1 MIYSARWKYMGSEKF
16 GYIKAK
22 DKDEAGKLLKLNLLP
37 ECEIVGIGGEVKEH
51 QITRQNICINFHNP
65 APEPLFG

>member
-1 MIYSARWKYMGSEKF
+1 MIYTARWKYMGSEKF

-51 QITRQNICINFHNP
+51 QITSQNICINFHNP